1 MPVMFNI
8 VNFSPETPSHR
19 EEFERLNREWLEK
32 YFVVEA
38 VDKKYFIAPEKEILE
53 KGGEIFFAEA
63 EDHIVGTCSLILEDG
78 KLELAKMGVE
88 ESSQGKGVGKFLVV
102 EAIRRARLREADV
115 LTLVTNSS
123 LAPAIGLYKKL
134 GFREI
139 FRGQHP
145 KYLRGDLVMELNLER
160 TAP

>member
-1 MPVMFNI
+1 MLNI
-8 VNFSPETPSHR
+8 LNYSPKIASHR
-19 EEFERLNREWLEK
+19 DEFERLNRAWLEK

-38 VDKKYFIAPEKEILE
+38 VDQKYFIDPEKEILE
-53 KGGEIFFAEA
+53 KNGEIFFAEL
-63 EDHIVGTCSLILEDG
+63 DGRIVGTCSLILEDG

-88 ESSQGKGVGKFLVV
+88 EKIQGQGIGKFLAL
-102 EAIRRARLREADV
+102 EAVKRARARGEKV

-123 LAPAIGLYKKL
+123 LSTAISLYKKI

-145 KYLRGDLVMELNLER
+145 KYQRGDVVMELDL
-160 TAP
+160 